1 MRYSESKTY
10 IWYMIDGL
18 CKLKC
23 KEWQCTWE
31 RNWKSYSVRGRLH
44 ASTFALQYHLL
55 PLFCPCFWIHVT
67 KSLYFL
73 LSIWLLNDWQEYVPT
88 WNFDWIYDNDPFS
101 TDDKKDKYAKTTTDP
116 RGWALLLMS
125 LLSPAVARY
134 DSVYQLLTAFTS
146 NHQVLTAFINGK
158 CRFFSFIFG
167 THFL

>member
-1 MRYSESKTY
+1 MQRVT
-10 IWYMIDGL
+10 MHMGA
-18 CKLKC
+18 KLK
-23 KEWQCTWE
+23 KLLRTW
-31 RNWKSYSVRGRLH
+31 
-44 ASTFALQYHLL
+44 ASACFDLRPTIPPTPPLL
-55 PLFCPCFWIHVT
+55 PL
-67 KSLYFL
+67 
-73 LSIWLLNDWQEYVPT
+73 LLNTCNQVIVFLVVHLAIKWLTGICTIVPT

-158 CRFFSFIFG
+158 CISFKCNAK
-167 THFL
+167 

>member
-73 LSIWLLNDWQEYVPT
+73 LSIWLLNDWQEYVPLYQPEILT
-88 WNFDWIYDNDPFS
+88 GYMIMILFLQMTKRTNMLKPRRTQGVELFYWCHCFHQLSPDMTAS
-101 TDDKKDKYAKTTTDP
+101 TSY
-116 RGWALLLMS
+116 WLLL
-125 LLSPAVARY
+125 PAI
-134 DSVYQLLTAFTS
+134 T
-146 NHQVLTAFINGK
+146 K
-158 CRFFSFIFG
+158 C
-167 THFL
+167 